1 MALSAPVPRKHLHTR
16 RYEFCGYE
24 REDGLWDI
32 EGRITD
38 TKTYGFANEFRG
50 EIQPGEPIHDMR
62 VRLTLDDD
70 LTVADIEVTTD
81 AGPYRIC
88 PDIAPNFLVMKG
100 ERIKPGWHMRI
111 KELLGG
117 VKGCTHIS
125 EMLGSMGTVAYQ
137 TMYWR
142 RKPSS
147 GEKSPP
153 PINSCHAFAADG
165 EVVKHFYPQFYRGK

>member
-1 MALSAPVPRKHLHTR
+1 MPLSAPGPRKHLHPR

-32 EGRITD
+32 EGHITD

-50 EIQPGEPIHDMR
+50 EIRPGEPIHDMC
-62 VRLTLDDD
+62 VRLTLDDT
-70 LTVADIEVTTD
+70 LTVTDIEVTSD

-88 PDIAPNFLVMKG
+88 PDIVPNFQVMKG
-100 ERIKPGWHMRI
+100 ERIKPGWHLRL

-117 VKGCTHIS
+117 VKGCTHIV
-125 EMLGSMGTVAYQ
+125 EMMGSMGTVAYQ

-142 RKPSS
+142 RKHST
-147 GEKSPP
+147 GEKSLP
-153 PINSCHAFAADG
+153 PINTCHAFAADG
-165 EVVKHFYPQFYRGK
+165 EVVKRFWPDYYRGE